1 MRISDWSS
9 DVCSSDLTP
18 LAVARALVK
27 RVRDLPTWTLRTG
40 RLSETATR
48 LRDRLKV
55 ADDPNRLLIDELPI
69 AIGLEGA
76 DHSGADIGA
85 RILGALTALRGAY
98 PAMLAALEQRLLTEL
113 RVRGASN
120 ASRELLRRRADI
132 GRATSRE
139 RVCR

>member
-76 DHSGADIGA
+76 DHSGADIAA
-85 RILGALTALRGAY
+85 RILGALTELRDAY
-98 PAMLAALEQRLLTEL
+98 PAMQ
-113 RVRGASN
+113 
-120 ASRELLRRRADI
+120 I
-132 GRATSRE
+132 GRTSCRE
-139 RVCR
+139 SGWPYV

>member
-1 MRISDWSS
+1 MTDIDRAFIAALASDLSS
-9 DVCSSDLTP
+9 DEAVEPTP

-76 DHSGADIGA
+76 DNSGADI
-85 RILGALTALRGAY
+85 
-98 PAMLAALEQRLLTEL
+98 E
-113 RVRGASN
+113 
-120 ASRELLRRRADI
+120 I
-132 GRATSRE
+132 GRASCRE
-139 RVCR
+139 RVGQYV